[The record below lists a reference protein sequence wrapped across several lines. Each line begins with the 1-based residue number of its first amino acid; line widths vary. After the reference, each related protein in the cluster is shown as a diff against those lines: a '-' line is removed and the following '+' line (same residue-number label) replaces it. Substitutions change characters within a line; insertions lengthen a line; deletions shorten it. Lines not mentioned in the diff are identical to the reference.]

1 MTANDNGTLDR
12 LRSDCRALVAALG
25 ACDPAAATVAT
36 RDTPRPIREGR
47 SHRCATAHAR
57 TLAGRVWWGFGAD
70 DAEALASLRRELVAA
85 CADRVTELVAE
96 ARGHD
101 AEAERCRRAADA
113 LSRVVSA
120 AREEAPDA
128 R

>member
-1 MTANDNGTLDR
+1 MDDHDNGTIDR
-12 LRSDCRALVAALG
+12 LRSDCRALAGALAG
-25 ACDPAAATVAT
+25 CDPAGITV
-36 RDTPRPIREGR
+36 DTYGGSRPRASASFRGI
-47 SHRCATAHAR
+47 SFAH
-57 TLAGRVWWGFGAD
+57 GFGDTTEA
-70 DAEALASLRRELVAA
+70 ALADLRRELVAA

-101 AEAERCRRAADA
+101 EEAERCRRTADA

>member
-1 MTANDNGTLDR
+1 MTANDNGAIDR
-12 LRSDCRALVAALG
+12 LKSDCRALVAALG

-36 RDTPRPIREGR
+36 RDTPRPLRKR
-47 SHRCATAHAR
+47 RRCATAHAR
-57 TLAGRVWWGFGAD
+57 TLRGFVWWGFGAD

-85 CADRVTELVAE
+85 CADRVTELVAQARALDEE
-96 ARGHD
+96 AARS
-101 AEAERCRRAADA
+101 RRTADA

-120 AREEAPDA
+120 AREGAPDA